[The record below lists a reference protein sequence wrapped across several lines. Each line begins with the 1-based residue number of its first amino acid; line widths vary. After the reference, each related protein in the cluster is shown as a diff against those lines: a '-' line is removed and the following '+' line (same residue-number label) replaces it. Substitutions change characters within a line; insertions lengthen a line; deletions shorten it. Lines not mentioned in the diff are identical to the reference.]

1 MITCARVPT
10 GQCNGG
16 FAKTDLEGKD
26 IWLTERDGWQ
36 SEPDIMKKV
45 PLPRVFCGTC
55 GDAFEEYSKK
65 MKAEKDAKRLAVQS
79 SANNSKTGSGALKV
93 SQHSSPVIKD
103 LSQSTSIPKKKSDI
117 VSPTRVLDFASSKST
132 SESRTSLV
140 ASNAKPSST
149 VDTGKGSKRVPNVS
163 KVVPKSE
170 RNAPP
175 PPPPK
180 LSSSQ
185 LSSKPM
191 NLEKDP
197 FTTTAYSKKIGDPWK
212 FEATKKRGIGVSGS
226 GETIIEPE
234 HSSSGQRPSRSRK
247 QCHQCSSIN
256 TSTWWV
262 LENVK
267 ADYIK
272 YSSTGQKKSTTT
284 VNEPQWK
291 GYSSYQVS
299 GDTEVTC
306 DECHLKDIKNSLLD
320 DDKSSGK
327 KRKNDEASTKKTKR
341 QKEEE
346 EDQGHTNN
354 LAEIES
360 EEDDEE
366 EVEEVEDIEDIVQE
380 VAPKP
385 SKKKSESVKIEKT
398 DKKISST
405 KIEKTTTLSSSK
417 TKKLVVPVATDDK
430 EEEEVEEEEEEEV
443 EEEEV
448 VEEVLG
454 RSRVTRECAHCYVK
468 RDVSSWWIFG
478 VPKHSK
484 KKEKCW
490 QSFSAASAPMKDVFC
505 EKCKLLISTVVS

>member
-36 SEPDIMKKV
+36 SEPDIMKKF

-55 GDAFEEYSKK
+55 GVAFEEYSKK
-65 MKAEKDAKRLAVQS
+65 MKADKDVKRLAGQS

-93 SQHSSPVIKD
+93 SQHSSPVIKS
-103 LSQSTSIPKKKSDI
+103 LSQSTSIPNKSDI
-117 VSPTRVLDFASSKST
+117 ISPSRALDFASSKST
-132 SESRTSLV
+132 SESRTSLL
-140 ASNAKPSST
+140 ASNAKPSSAL
-149 VDTGKGSKRVPNVS
+149 DDGGGSKRVPSVS
-163 KVVPKSE
+163 KVVQKSE
-170 RNAPP
+170 RTA

-185 LSSKPM
+185 LSLKPT
-191 NLEKDP
+191 NLKKDP

-212 FEATKKRGIGVSGS
+212 FDVTKKRGIGVTGS

-247 QCHQCSSIN
+247 QCHQCFSIN

-262 LENVK
+262 LENVE

-272 YSSTGQKKSTTT
+272 YSSTGQKTKTTT

-291 GYSSYQVS
+291 GFSSYQVS
-299 GDTEVTC
+299 GDTELTC
-306 DECHLKDIKNSLLD
+306 DECHLKDIKKPLLD
-320 DDKSSGK
+320 DHKSSGK

-360 EEDDEE
+360 EEDDEVE
-366 EVEEVEDIEDIVQE
+366 EVEEVEEVVQE

-385 SKKKSESVKIEKT
+385 SKKKSESVKTEKKT
-398 DKKISST
+398 SSK
-405 KIEKTTTLSSSK
+405 KIEKDK
-417 TKKLVVPVATDDK
+417 KKLVVPVATDDK

-443 EEEEV
+443 
-448 VEEVLG
+448 VEEVIG
-454 RSRVTRECAHCYVK
+454 RSRVTRECAHCHVK
-468 RDVSSWWIFG
+468 RVSSWWIFG
-478 VPKHSK
+478 VPKQSK

-490 QSFSAASAPMKDVFC
+490 QSFSAASAPMKDVYC
-505 EKCKLLISTVVS
+505 EKCKLLNLNIG